1 MSEQVYSARRGAVLR
16 PFAGFGPLPPLTRF
30 SLWGDLARMADALA
44 PALLPVSQQACRAV
58 EAEACAAL
66 WLGPDEQLLL
76 AAGERDS
83 ARLAELLRMSLAD
96 VPHSLTDIS
105 HRQTAFEVTGPNA
118 RTLLNT
124 GCPLD
129 LGEAAFP
136 QGMCT
141 RTLFEKVE
149 IVLWRKA
156 ADSFHIEVWRSFAPH
171 LARLLAQTAGELRA

>member
-1 MSEQVYSARRGAVLR
+1 MSEQVHSARRGAVLT

-30 SLWGDLARMADALA
+30 SLWGDLARLADALA
-44 PALLPVSQQACRAV
+44 PARLPVSQVACRAL

-76 AAGERDS
+76 AGEHDS
-83 ARLAELLRMSLAD
+83 ARLADSLRMSLAD

-118 RTLLNT
+118 CTLLST

-136 QGMCT
+136 RGMCT

-171 LARLLAQTAGELRA
+171 VTRLLAQAAGELVA